1 MVVAL
6 FSMYFM
12 MSCFFGSALYFTM
25 YNMGSD
31 SYYATVSNLLSAAQ
45 VITMFITPFIMKKV
59 SKTRH
64 YLRIICRKRHRIR
77 MWSGDDVRTSAGGN
91 HLW

>member
-1 MVVAL
+1 
-6 FSMYFM
+6 MYFM

-45 VITMFITPFIMKKV
+45 VI
-59 SKTRH
+59 
-64 YLRIICRKRHRIR
+64 
-77 MWSGDDVRTSAGGN
+77 N
-91 HLW
+91 HVHNTVYHEESQQEESLH